1 MFEYL
6 YGNISYLGIVA
17 ILLLS
22 GLGLP
27 VPEELPVVIA
37 GAASAYGQ
45 LNPWLA
51 FLACVVGA
59 LAGDCLL
66 YVLGYHFGHGALKDH
81 RFFTRFLKPE
91 REKRVEQMILQH
103 GLKVLVLARFMVGI
117 RSAAFLAAG
126 ILRLP
131 FRRFIIVDAI
141 CATIVIGVSFG
152 LSFLFAPRIHELL
165 TWIRGFGIG
174 FTGLVLLA
182 VAIVGYIYYRRR
194 KNRIARVL
202 ERRVS
207 RNLAR
212 NSQMGMVPAELSN
225 GQAGHPKLDD
235 HKTVA

>member
-6 YGNISYLGIVA
+6 YGNISYFGIVA
-17 ILLLS
+17 VLLLS

-51 FLACVVGA
+51 LLACIVGA

-66 YVLGYHFGHGALKDH
+66 YFLGYHFGHGALKDH

-131 FRRFIIVDAI
+131 FRRFIVVDAI
-141 CATIVIGVSFG
+141 CATIVIGISFS
-152 LSFLFAPRIHELL
+152 LSFFFAPRIHELL
-165 TWIRGFGIG
+165 KWIRGFGLG
-174 FTGLVLLA
+174 FTGLALLA
-182 VAIVGYIYYRRR
+182 IGIVVYVYYRRR

-212 NSQMGMVPAELSN
+212 SKQKSLLGGDVPN
-225 GQAGHPKLDD
+225 GQAGFTKLDD

>member
-1 MFEYL
+1 MFDYL
-6 YGNISYLGIVA
+6 YGNISYFGIVA
-17 ILLLS
+17 VLLLS

-66 YVLGYHFGHGALKDH
+66 YFVGYHFGHSALKDH

-91 REKRVEQMILQH
+91 REERVEQMILQH
-103 GLKVLVLARFMVGI
+103 GLKVLILARFMVGI

-131 FRRFIIVDAI
+131 FRRFIVVDAI
-141 CATIVIGVSFG
+141 CATIVIGIFFS
-152 LSFLFAPRIHELL
+152 LSFHFAPRIHELL
-165 TWIRGFGIG
+165 TWIRGFGLG
-174 FTGLVLLA
+174 FTGLVLLIVA
-182 VAIVGYIYYRRR
+182 VVGLVYYRRR

-212 NSQMGMVPAELSN
+212 HNGDGNGSTDPAIGDAPAST
-225 GQAGHPKLDD
+225 LDD
-235 HKTVA
+235 EKSVA

>member
-1 MFEYL
+1 MFDYL
-6 YGNISYLGIVA
+6 YGNISYVGIVA
-17 ILLLS
+17 VLLLS

-66 YVLGYHFGHGALKDH
+66 YFLGYRFGHSALKDH
-81 RFFTRFLKPE
+81 RFFTRFLSSE
-91 REKRVEQMILQH
+91 REERVEQMILQH

-126 ILRLP
+126 VLRLP
-131 FRRFIIVDAI
+131 FRRFILVDAI
-141 CATIVIGVSFG
+141 CATIVIGIFFS
-152 LSFLFAPRIHELL
+152 LSFHFAPRVHELL
-165 TWIRGFGIG
+165 KWIRGFGLG
-174 FTGLVLLA
+174 FTGLVLLI
-182 VAIVGYIYYRRR
+182 VAIVGLVYYRRR
-194 KNRIARVL
+194 RNRIARVL

-212 NSQMGMVPAELSN
+212 NGRNDNGSTGTANSESPAST
-225 GQAGHPKLDD
+225 LDD
-235 HKTVA
+235 EKSVA

>member
-1 MFEYL
+1 MFDYL
-6 YGNISYLGIVA
+6 YGNISYFGIVA
-17 ILLLS
+17 VLLLS

-66 YVLGYHFGHGALKDH
+66 YFVGYHFGHSALKDH

-91 REKRVEQMILQH
+91 REERVEQMILQH
-103 GLKVLVLARFMVGI
+103 GLKVLILARFMVGI

-131 FRRFIIVDAI
+131 FRRFIVVDAI
-141 CATIVIGVSFG
+141 CATIVIGIFFS
-152 LSFLFAPRIHELL
+152 LSFHFAPRIHELL
-165 TWIRGFGIG
+165 TWIRGFGLG
-174 FTGLVLLA
+174 FTGLVLLIVA
-182 VAIVGYIYYRRR
+182 VVGLVYYRRR

-212 NSQMGMVPAELSN
+212 HNGDDNGSTDPAIGDAPAST
-225 GQAGHPKLDD
+225 LDD
-235 HKTVA
+235 EKSVA